1 MIRIGSLS
9 EKHDRRAQKEG
20 FANKEGDSDAEFFDD
35 EEQNIDLSM
44 PEFGDSTSV
53 VPPSINSNRNSLTAD
68 ALRQFR
74 KNLPSTNFD
83 NTSASKLSYASRGP
97 LSKNQMVVGSRI
109 TSHLRLEFIKTVNFR
124 VAAKGSLCHGLR
136 GAIRRDLFR
145 PMGAWDGRVGKSFDQ
160 SA

>member
-1 MIRIGSLS
+1 MKNIKSHKVSLRKYMIRIGSLS

-20 FANKEGDSDAEFFDD
+20 FANKEGDSDAEYFDD
-35 EEQNIDLSM
+35 EEQNVDLSM
-44 PEFGDSTSV
+44 PEFGNSTSV

-109 TSHLRLEFIKTVNFR
+109 TSHLCCQFITSNDYL
-124 VAAKGSLCHGLR
+124 GCY
-136 GAIRRDLFR
+136 
-145 PMGAWDGRVGKSFDQ
+145 
-160 SA
+160 

>member
-20 FANKEGDSDAEFFDD
+20 FANKEGDSDAEYFDD

-44 PEFGDSTSV
+44 PEFGNSTSV

-74 KNLPSTNFD
+74 KNLPSSNFD
-83 NTSASKLSYASRGP
+83 NTTTSTKSPSKAAKVAGGRF
-97 LSKNQMVVGSRI
+97 QTQI
-109 TSHLRLEFIKTVNFR
+109 RLEFINYR
-124 VAAKGSLCHGLR
+124 L
-136 GAIRRDLFR
+136 
-145 PMGAWDGRVGKSFDQ
+145 
-160 SA
+160 

>member
-20 FANKEGDSDAEFFDD
+20 FANKEGGDSDAEFFDD
-35 EEQNIDLSM
+35 DEQNIDLSM
-44 PEFGDSTSV
+44 PEFGNSTSM

-74 KNLPSTNFD
+74 KNLPSSNFD
-83 NTSASKLSYASRGP
+83 NSKNKSASKLSYASRGP

-109 TSHLRLEFIKTVNFR
+109 RSHLRLEFIIF
-124 VAAKGSLCHGLR
+124 
-136 GAIRRDLFR
+136 
-145 PMGAWDGRVGKSFDQ
+145 
-160 SA
+160 